1 MSEYQYYEFQAI
13 DRPLSEKD
21 VRELRSYSTRAV
33 ITATRFTNHY
43 EWGNFKGD
51 EDAWMAKYFD
61 AFLYLANWGTRVLKL
76 RWPSA
81 ILPPATA
88 RLYAPGGAARMRK
101 TKDKSVIT
109 WCSDDE
115 DSWDWI
121 EGEGDLA
128 AILPVRDEIA
138 RGDLRSLY
146 LGWLLAVE
154 SGDSDD
160 DKLEPPVPPN
170 LKRLSASQQAL
181 VEFLRIDGHLL
192 SAASQASPS
201 IKHDS
206 PNQKVLAEWAAKLPL
221 CEKDRILVRL
231 MNDQGSTLTREL
243 LSRFEKE
250 RAASTGGAESKG
262 MKRRTVAEL
271 LEAAD
276 EQRRIAAQKA
286 ARAVACR
293 KREIGKAR
301 ERYLD
306 SLVDREDAVWIEV
319 EQLIAA
325 RQPKTYAR
333 AVELLIDLRDL
344 SARGS
349 ETAFSQRLQ
358 ALRAAHAR
366 KLTFLERLRAAGL

>member
-13 DRPLSEKD
+13 DRPLTEKER
-21 VRELRSYSTRAV
+21 RELRSFSTRAV

-51 EDAWMAKYFD
+51 EDAWMTKYFD

-81 ILPPATA
+81 VLPPATA
-88 RLYAPGGAARMRK
+88 RLYAPGGAAWVRK

-138 RGDLRSLY
+138 RGDLRALY
-146 LGWLLAVE
+146 LGWLLAVQSE
-154 SGDSDD
+154 DLND

-192 SAASQASPS
+192 SAASQASPK

-206 PNQKVLAEWAAKLPL
+206 PNQEVLAEWVAKLPPR
-221 CEKDRILVRL
+221 EKDKILVRL
-231 MNDQGSTLTREL
+231 MNDQGPTLTRKL

-250 RAASTGGAESKG
+250 RAAGADGGQSREA
-262 MKRRTVAEL
+262 KRRTVAEL

-276 EQRRIAAQKA
+276 EQRRIAAQKTAQAA
-286 ARAVACR
+286 ARR
-293 KREIGKAR
+293 KREARKAR
-301 ERYLD
+301 ERHLD
-306 SLVDREDAVWIEV
+306 SLVDREDAVWNEID
-319 EQLIAA
+319 QLIAA
-325 RQPKTYAR
+325 RQPKSYAR

-344 SARGS
+344 SARGGD
-349 ETAFSQRLQ
+349 TAFSQRLPV
-358 ALRAAHAR
+358 LRTAHAR
-366 KLTFLERLRAAGL
+366 KLTFLERLKAAGL